1 MQKEAG
7 SKKNLNS
14 GDPVDIIIHEIQ
26 QLLRNETFQPG
37 MKIPSER
44 VLAERFST
52 TRGYVRKALQKL
64 EFYGV
69 LEIRPQKGIYISAI
83 RPMALDALITNI
95 LNFDAFDLEDLMEAR
110 TNLEIFSSRLA
121 ALRGTEED
129 LLRIREAH
137 RAFEE
142 AFEASR
148 YTLEED
154 HLFHL
159 AIVKASGN
167 KVLQSLITQ
176 ITPEIIAVNKHF
188 KEDPD
193 KVLKNSLKEH
203 KRILNAI
210 IRGDAVEAAAAME
223 AHMDA
228 SRERRL
234 DTSSAGEI
242 TQ

>member
-1 MQKEAG
+1 M
-7 SKKNLNS
+7 NNS
-14 GDPVDIIIHEIQ
+14 DPVDSIIHEIQ
-26 QLLRNETFQPG
+26 ELLRNETFQPG
-37 MKIPSER
+37 MRIPSER
-44 VLAERFST
+44 VLAERFNT

-95 LNFDAFDLEDLMEAR
+95 LNFDAFDLGDLMEAR
-110 TNLEIFSSRLA
+110 TNLEVFSARLA

-129 LLRIREAH
+129 HRRIQDAH
-137 RAFEE
+137 AAFEK
-142 AFEASR
+142 AFEDSR

-210 IRGDAVEAAAAME
+210 LRGDAAAAATAME
-223 AHMDA
+223 QHMDA

-234 DTSSAGEI
+234 DTSSEGE
-242 TQ
+242 TTP